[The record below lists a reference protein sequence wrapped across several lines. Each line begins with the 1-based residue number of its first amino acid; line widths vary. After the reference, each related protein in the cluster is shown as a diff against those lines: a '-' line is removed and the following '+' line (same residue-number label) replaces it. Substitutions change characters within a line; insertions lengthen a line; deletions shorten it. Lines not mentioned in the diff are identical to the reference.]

1 MKNFYF
7 WKYLPLQDLMITGL
21 NVRQNGFTSRFLQ
34 GGSKYVTAP
43 YGLYLGPELGR
54 NLRV

>member
-43 YGLYLGPELGR
+43 YGFYLGPELGR